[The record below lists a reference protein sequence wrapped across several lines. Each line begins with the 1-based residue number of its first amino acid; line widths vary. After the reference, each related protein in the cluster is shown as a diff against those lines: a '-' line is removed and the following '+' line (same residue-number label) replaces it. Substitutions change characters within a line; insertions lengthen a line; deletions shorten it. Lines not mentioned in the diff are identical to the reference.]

1 MERTYSL
8 KQSDYFFVSDDIHNW
23 MGASAEWLDESKI
36 KTSSSASVSATITL
50 YLSKSCEQFQPL
62 YPHESTLKS
71 DLSQLMEDYTAY
83 LKIGRFGTCSLYPF
97 NKALLDFA
105 KDLDVN
111 LTTRQLDIPWLK
123 WARPSIDQCVLFI
136 QQALERDCPVA
147 WLCLHHGLV
156 SRLPSPQWL
165 VITAMTVHPNGPIIC
180 TYLDN
185 GKKRTADF
193 RLWFQTT
200 LLGGGLIYGKKP

>member
-1 MERTYSL
+1 MERSYSL
-8 KQSDYFFVSDDIHNW
+8 QHYDYFNVSDENCNW
-23 MGASAEWLDESKI
+23 MGASAEWLDESKV
-36 KTSSSASVSATITL
+36 KTGSSAAVSTTITL
-50 YLSKSCEQFQPL
+50 YLSHSCEQFQPL
-62 YPHESTLKS
+62 HPCQSSQKKS
-71 DLSQLMEDYTAY
+71 IVQLMEDYSAY
-83 LKIGRFGTCSLYPF
+83 LKFGRFGTCSLYPF
-97 NKALLDFA
+97 NKAILDFA

-136 QQALERDCPVA
+136 QRGLEQDSPVA

-165 VITAMTVHPNGPIIC
+165 VITEMTVHPNGPIIC